1 MLNTYIYKYIKSKYI
16 IYVYMSKFI
25 NMSIYIERKVDCSV
39 EKLDNGGTK
48 EYLCCREQTCA
59 YQGGEGVR
67 EG

>member
-1 MLNTYIYKYIKSKYI
+1 
-16 IYVYMSKFI
+16 MSKFI